1 MMSFFPN
8 SIRYQWGLQKA
19 CLLLML
25 IFSVNRITAQQPLL
39 DSLTLDTLTGF
50 TSLEEALKNPE
61 QVVKLELRKK
71 RLKTIPPEVFKF
83 PNLQYLD
90 LSKNS
95 IAEVPADIAKLKNLQ
110 YLSIARNHLVEFPV
124 EIGELSNLYYLN
136 ANNNDLVAITPGVGK
151 LEKLRNFDLWS
162 NNIERFP
169 EELQGMKALKI
180 LDLRVI
186 MIPDAEQARI
196 QTLLPNAKIFFSPYC
211 KCAQ

>member
-1 MMSFFPN
+1 MMNLFPV
-8 SIRYQWGLQKA
+8 SICHRWGLHKVTLLLI
-19 CLLLML
+19 CLLS
-25 IFSVNRITAQQPLL
+25 INRIAAQQTLL

-61 QVVKLELRKK
+61 QVIKLELRKK
-71 RLKTIPPEVFKF
+71 RLKNIPPEVFQF

-95 IAEVPADIAKLKNLQ
+95 IAEIPADIAKLKNLQ

-169 EELQGMKALKI
+169 DELQGMKALKI

-186 MIPDAEQARI
+186 MIPDAEQTRI
-196 QTLLPNAKIFFSPYC
+196 QSLLPNTKIFFSPYC

>member
-1 MMSFFPN
+1 MSIFPDPIPYRPVLYRI
-8 SIRYQWGLQKA
+8 S
-19 CLLLML
+19 LLL
-25 IFSVNRITAQQPLL
+25 IFVLSMNRLAAQQALL
-39 DSLTLDTLTGF
+39 DSLTLDTLMGF

-71 RLKTIPPEVFKF
+71 RLKNIPPEVFQF

-95 IAEVPADIAKLKNLQ
+95 IAEIPADIAKLKNLQ
-110 YLSIARNHLVEFPV
+110 YFSIARNHLVELPPQ
-124 EIGELSNLYYLN
+124 IGELSNLYYLN
-136 ANNNDLVAITPGVGK
+136 ANNNDLVAITASIGK
-151 LEKLRNFDLWS
+151 LQQLRNFDLWS

-169 EELQGMKALKI
+169 DELQGMKSLKI

-186 MIPDAEQARI
+186 MIPDAEQTRI
-196 QTLLPNAKIFFSPYC
+196 QSLLPHTKIFFSPYC

>member
-1 MMSFFPN
+1 MSIFPDPIFCRPVLRRI
-8 SIRYQWGLQKA
+8 S
-19 CLLLML
+19 LLL
-25 IFSVNRITAQQPLL
+25 IFVLSINRLTAQQDLL
-39 DSLTLDTLTGF
+39 DSLTLDTLMGF

-71 RLKTIPPEVFKF
+71 RLKSIPPEVFQF

-95 IAEVPADIAKLKNLQ
+95 IAEIPADIAKLKNLQ
-110 YLSIARNHLVEFPV
+110 YLSIARNHLVEFPSQ
-124 EIGELSNLYYLN
+124 IGELSNLYYLN
-136 ANNNDLVAITPGVGK
+136 ANNNDLVAITASIGK
-151 LEKLRNFDLWS
+151 LQQLRNFDLWS

-169 EELQGMKALKI
+169 DELQGMKSLKI

-186 MIPDAEQARI
+186 MIPDAEQTRI
-196 QTLLPNAKIFFSPYC
+196 QSLLPHTKIFFSPYC